1 MGNYTSPCRQLYQLS
16 GHQAL
21 DTLISTWFGFIS
33 RIRWRKNNTVR
44 DRSVDNGL
52 WTSNA
57 SPTVCLF
64 QNKVMFLLKI
74 ILINDKPLLNGL
86 SPLSGHLQALVL
98 RRWLLNANST
108 VLNANFFT
116 PHPKD
121 EPLLALLFQKASLC
135 GGMKFSK
142 PFPSC
147 SKPLFQSEAKCEAI
161 DIKTTVILIQMKLI
175 FTAKVLHLASFWKWE
190 FLELGSGLFW
200 FFFSQKRPYGI
211 SINFNWNPSCSTCL
225 YFQMH

>member
-21 DTLISTWFGFIS
+21 DTLISTCIGLASFQEYDEGKIIQS
-33 RIRWRKNNTVR
+33 KIE
-44 DRSVDNGL
+44 VDNGL

-57 SPTVCLF
+57 SPIVCLF

-108 VLNANFFT
+108 VLMLTFL
-116 PHPKD
+116 PHI
-121 EPLLALLFQKASLC
+121 QKMS
-135 GGMKFSK
+135 
-142 PFPSC
+142 
-147 SKPLFQSEAKCEAI
+147 
-161 DIKTTVILIQMKLI
+161 
-175 FTAKVLHLASFWKWE
+175 
-190 FLELGSGLFW
+190 
-200 FFFSQKRPYGI
+200 PY
-211 SINFNWNPSCSTCL
+211 
-225 YFQMH
+225 